1 MSKRAAVAWAVPALL
16 LVPAGS
22 LTLVRLS
29 DPAAGLLVQVQAFTP
44 FALVP
49 YALAV
54 AVLGVLLARRSTR
67 RLLPVAGTVPV
78 GALVVV
84 PAVVA
89 VVVAGALHVS
99 WLLPSYAGEGRA
111 PAPAA
116 GPADEVVVLSTNLYF
131 GRGDG
136 AAVVREVAAREV
148 DVLVVSEVTRSSLAA
163 MEAAGLDDLL
173 PHRTGRPGRTYEGTM
188 VFSGEPFES
197 AGLVPGTRF
206 DNLLVRTGGLDL
218 LAAHPA
224 APLDPGAWA
233 EDHAVLREVVTDQRP
248 DVVVGDLNATLDH
261 GPVRALVAAGY
272 RDSAE
277 LLNTGLTT
285 TWPVNGFFPVLGLL
299 PPTAAIDHL
308 LLAPGWT
315 ATSTATVEV
324 PRTDH
329 LAIVATVLPAA

>member
-1 MSKRAAVAWAVPALL
+1 MSKPVALAWALLGLL
-16 LVPAGS
+16 LVPAGL
-22 LTLVRLS
+22 LTLVRLT
-29 DPAAGLLVQVQAFTP
+29 DPGAGLLVQLQAFTP
-44 FALVP
+44 FALGA
-49 YALAV
+49 YAPAL
-54 AVLGVLLARRSTR
+54 AVLGVLLARRGTR
-67 RLLPVAGTVPV
+67 PLLPA
-78 GALVVV
+78 AL
-84 PAVVA
+84 AVSVLA
-89 VVVAGALHVS
+89 AGALHVA
-99 WLLPSYAGEGRA
+99 WLLPSYSGEGRE

-116 GPADEVVVLSTNLYF
+116 GPGDEVVVLSANLYF

-136 AAVVREVAAREV
+136 AAVVREVAERGVE
-148 DVLVVSEVTRSSLAA
+148 VLVASEVTPPTLAA

-173 PHRTGRPGRTYEGTM
+173 PHRAGRTGASYEGTM
-188 VFSGEPFES
+188 VFSREPFES
-197 AGLVPGTRF
+197 ADLVPGTRF

-224 APLDPGAWA
+224 APLDPDDWA

-277 LLNTGLTT
+277 LLNTGLST

-308 LLAPGWT
+308 LLGPGWT

-324 PRTDH
+324 PETDH

>member
-1 MSKRAAVAWAVPALL
+1 MSKPAAVAWAVPGLL
-16 LVPAGS
+16 LVPAAL
-22 LTLVRLS
+22 LTLVRLT
-29 DPAAGLLVQVQAFTP
+29 DPGAGLLVQLQAFTP

-49 YALAV
+49 YALAL
-54 AVLGVLLARRSTR
+54 AVLAVLLARRGTR
-67 RLLPVAGTVPV
+67 RLLPVALPVVLAVPV
-78 GALVVV
+78 
-84 PAVVA
+84 VA
-89 VVVAGALHVS
+89 AGALHVS
-99 WLLPSYAGEGRA
+99 WLLPSYSGEGRD

-116 GPADEVVVLSTNLYF
+116 GPGDEVVVLSTNLFF

-136 AAVVREVAAREV
+136 AAVVREVAERGV
-148 DVLVVSEVTRSSLAA
+148 DVLVASEVTPPTLAA
-163 MEAAGLDDLL
+163 MEAAGIDDLL
-173 PHRTGRPGRTYEGTM
+173 PHRAGRTGQTYEGTM
-188 VFSGEPFES
+188 VFSAEPFES
-197 AGLVPGTRF
+197 ASLVPGTRF
-206 DNLLVRTGGLDL
+206 DNLLVRTGGVDL

-224 APLDPGAWA
+224 APLDPEDWA
-233 EDHAVLREVVTDQRP
+233 EDHDVLRDVVLAERP
-248 DVVVGDLNATLDH
+248 DLVVGDLNATLDH
-261 GPVRALVAAGY
+261 APVRALVAAGY

-308 LLAPGWT
+308 LLGPGWT